1 MLVNG
6 KGSKSITITNR
17 ETTNKR
23 EIVSA
28 NQLFPIASLQKIM
41 TGTAI
46 YQLKQQK
53 QLTWDTSL
61 HRYFPQVDGSDGITI
76 RELMNHT
83 SGLINNDRP
92 PPFPLKGE
100 NSKLLTC

>member
-1 MLVNG
+1 MLTSLALFLASAQAKIKADPSDRQAQNQLHDYLKSRHINGVMLVNG
-6 KGSKSITITNR
+6 KGSKSITMTNR

-46 YQLKQQK
+46 YQLK
-53 QLTWDTSL
+53 
-61 HRYFPQVDGSDGITI
+61 
-76 RELMNHT
+76 
-83 SGLINNDRP
+83 
-92 PPFPLKGE
+92 
-100 NSKLLTC
+100 

>member
-1 MLVNG
+1 
-6 KGSKSITITNR
+6 
-17 ETTNKR
+17 
-23 EIVSA
+23 
-28 NQLFPIASLQKIM
+28 M

-53 QLTWDTSL
+53 QLTWDISL
-61 HRYFPQVDGSDGITI
+61 HRYFLQVDGSDDITI

-92 PPFPLKGE
+92 PFPLKEE